1 MTSSMTVTE
10 VAGPEHIPPKL
21 EDLAISREDHKHT
34 HMSCGGKLRVNP
46 SFGLIFSP
54 SFFLIFPSPFFWHLT
69 ISLNLLPHSVL
80 DHSIATAPWRQI
92 LSKSHH

>member
-21 EDLAISREDHKHT
+21 EDLAISREDRKHT
-34 HMSCGGKLRVNP
+34 HMLCGGKLRVNP

-54 SFFLIFPSPFFWHLT
+54 SFFFFLTPLFLASYHLLEST
-69 ISLNLLPHSVL
+69 S
-80 DHSIATAPWRQI
+80 
-92 LSKSHH
+92 